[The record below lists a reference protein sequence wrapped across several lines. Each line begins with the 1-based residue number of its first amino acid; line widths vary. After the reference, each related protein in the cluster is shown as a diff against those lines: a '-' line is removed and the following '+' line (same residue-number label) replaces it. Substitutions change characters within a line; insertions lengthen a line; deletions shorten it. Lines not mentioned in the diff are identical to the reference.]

1 MTSTPATEPTTS
13 PAVVLAS
20 ASPTRAHLLEAA
32 GVKVVLAPAHVDE
45 DEVKGALRADGA
57 DATDAA
63 VALAEMKALRVSP
76 RHPNALVVGADQIL
90 VCDGEWFDKPADM
103 DHAKGRL
110 RALRGKTHGLA
121 TAAVVVRDGKRIW
134 HHVDTPKLTMRSFSD
149 AFIDDY
155 LAREGADALASVGAY
170 RLEGMGV
177 QLFARIDGDF
187 FTILGLPLLALLG
200 FLREHG
206 AVPS

>member
-1 MTSTPATEPTTS
+1 MTPTNVKNSS
-13 PAVVLAS
+13 PSPVVVLAS
-20 ASPTRAHLLEAA
+20 ASPARASVLQAA
-32 GVKVVLAPAHVDE
+32 GVNVVLAPAHVDE
-45 DEVKGALRADGA
+45 DEMKTALRAEGV

-63 VALAEMKALRVSP
+63 IALAEMKALRVSP
-76 RHPNALVVGADQIL
+76 RFPDALVIGADQIL
-90 VCDGEWFDKPADM
+90 ICDGEWFDKPADM
-103 DHAKGRL
+103 DHAKSRL
-110 RALRGKTHGLA
+110 QALRGRTHGLA

-134 HHVDTPKLTMRSFSD
+134 HHVETPKLTMRSFSD
-149 AFIDDY
+149 GFIDTY
-155 LAREGADALASVGAY
+155 IAHEGADALASVGAY

-206 AVPS
+206 AVAT

>member
-1 MTSTPATEPTTS
+1 MNPPVPTSPSP

-20 ASPTRAHLLEAA
+20 ASPARAQLLEAA
-32 GVKVVLAPAHVDE
+32 GVQVVLAPAHIDE
-45 DEVKGALRADGA
+45 DEVKGALRAEGVK
-57 DATDAA
+57 ATDAA
-63 VALAEMKALRVSP
+63 IALAEMKALRISP

-90 VCDGEWFDKPADM
+90 VCGGEWYDKPVDM
-103 DHAKGRL
+103 DHARDRL

-134 HHVDTPKLTMRSFSD
+134 HHVDTPELTMRSFSD
-149 AFIDDY
+149 AFIDAY

-206 AVPS
+206 AVRS

>member
-1 MTSTPATEPTTS
+1 MTPTNVKEPS
-13 PAVVLAS
+13 SPPAVVLAS
-20 ASPTRAHLLEAA
+20 ASPARAQLLEAA
-32 GVKVVLAPAHVDE
+32 GVKVVLAPAHIDE
-45 DEVKGALRADGA
+45 DEVKGALRVEGVK
-57 DATDAA
+57 ATDAA
-63 VALAEMKALRVSP
+63 IALAEMKALRISP
-76 RHPNALVVGADQIL
+76 RYPNALVVGADQIL
-90 VCDGEWFDKPADM
+90 VCGGEWYDKPVDM
-103 DHAKGRL
+103 DHAKDRL

-134 HHVDTPKLTMRSFSD
+134 HHVDTPELTMRSFSD
-149 AFIDDY
+149 AFIDAY

-206 AVPS
+206 AVGS

>member
-1 MTSTPATEPTTS
+1 MIPTIPTAPTSS
-13 PAVVLAS
+13 SVVVLAS
-20 ASPTRAHLLEAA
+20 ASPTRAQLLQAA
-32 GVKVVLAPAHVDE
+32 GVKTVLAPAHVDE
-45 DEVKGALRADGA
+45 DAVKGALRAEGV

-63 VALAEMKALRVSP
+63 VALAEMKALRVAP
-76 RHPNALVVGADQIL
+76 RYPGALVIGADQIL

-103 DHAKGRL
+103 DHAKNRL

-149 AFIDDY
+149 SFIEDY
-155 LAREGADALASVGAY
+155 LAHEGADALASVGAY

>member
-1 MTSTPATEPTTS
+1 MTPTNVKEPS
-13 PAVVLAS
+13 SPPAVVLAS
-20 ASPTRAHLLEAA
+20 ASPARAQLLEAA
-32 GVKVVLAPAHVDE
+32 GVKVVLAPAHIDE
-45 DEVKGALRADGA
+45 DEVKGALRVEGVT
-57 DATDAA
+57 ATDAA
-63 VALAEMKALRVSP
+63 IALAEMKALRISP
-76 RHPNALVVGADQIL
+76 RYPNALVVGADQIL
-90 VCDGEWFDKPADM
+90 VCGGEWYDKPVDM
-103 DHAKGRL
+103 DHAKDRL

-134 HHVDTPKLTMRSFSD
+134 HHVDTPELTMRSFSD
-149 AFIDDY
+149 AFIDAY

-206 AVPS
+206 AVGS

>member
-1 MTSTPATEPTTS
+1 MTPAHPKELSLS
-13 PAVVLAS
+13 PAVILAS
-20 ASPTRAHLLEAA
+20 ASPARANVLQTA
-32 GVKVVLAPAHVDE
+32 GVNVVLAPAHIDE
-45 DEVKGALRADGA
+45 DEVKGALRTEGVDAA
-57 DATDAA
+57 DAAI
-63 VALAEMKALRVSP
+63 ALAEMKALRVSP
-76 RHPNALVVGADQIL
+76 RFPGALVIGADQIL

-103 DHAKGRL
+103 DHAKSRL

-134 HHVDTPKLTMRSFSD
+134 HHVETPKLTMRSFSD

-206 AVPS
+206 AVAT